1 MTTDIPAGYKL
12 TEVGVIP
19 GDWDVVALGDLGLCL
34 IGLNY
39 KPSNV
44 KQHGTLVLRSSNVQ
58 DGVIALDD
66 CVYVDAEIPER
77 IRVQDG
83 DILICVRNGSRALIG
98 KCTVLD
104 QRVVGQTFG
113 AFMSVFRTSDSA
125 FIFQQFNS
133 NLIKRQINENIGA
146 TINQI
151 TNANLN
157 AFLVP
162 LPRDQGDR
170 NAIATA
176 LSDVDA
182 LLARL
187 DALIA
192 KKRDLKQAAMQQL
205 LTGQTRLPGFS
216 SAWEMKQFS
225 EICHM
230 KSGEGITSAD
240 IDDHSKFPC
249 YGGNGLR
256 GYTARYT
263 HAGSYALIGRQ
274 GALCGNVQSV
284 NGEFFASEHAIVVT
298 PLSET
303 DIHWL
308 AAILKRM
315 NLNQYSESSAQ
326 PGLSVSR
333 LLAFSLDVPPFEEQ
347 TAIATILSDM
357 DAELAA
363 LQIRRDKTHALKQG
377 MMQALLTGRI
387 RLVPTT
393 PQP

>member
-298 PLSET
+298 PLNET

-363 LQIRRDKTHALKQG
+363 LQTRRDKTHALKQG

>member
-192 KKRDLKQAAMQQL
+192 KKRDLKQATMQQL

-284 NGEFFASEHAIVVT
+284 NGEFFASEHAIVLT
-298 PLSET
+298 PLNET

-363 LQIRRDKTHALKQG
+363 LQTRRDKTHALKQG

>member
-284 NGEFFASEHAIVVT
+284 NGEFFASEHAIVLT
-298 PLSET
+298 PLNET

-363 LQIRRDKTHALKQG
+363 LQTRRDKTHALKQG

-387 RLVPTT
+387 RLV
-393 PQP
+393 

>member
-192 KKRDLKQAAMQQL
+192 KKRDLKQATMQQL

-298 PLSET
+298 PLNET

>member
-230 KSGEGITSAD
+230 KSGEG
-240 IDDHSKFPC
+240 
-249 YGGNGLR
+249 
-256 GYTARYT
+256 
-263 HAGSYALIGRQ
+263 
-274 GALCGNVQSV
+274 
-284 NGEFFASEHAIVVT
+284 
-298 PLSET
+298 
-303 DIHWL
+303 
-308 AAILKRM
+308 
-315 NLNQYSESSAQ
+315 
-326 PGLSVSR
+326 
-333 LLAFSLDVPPFEEQ
+333 
-347 TAIATILSDM
+347 
-357 DAELAA
+357 
-363 LQIRRDKTHALKQG
+363 
-377 MMQALLTGRI
+377 
-387 RLVPTT
+387 
-393 PQP
+393 

>member
-192 KKRDLKQAAMQQL
+192 KKRDLKQATMQQL
-205 LTGQTRLPGFS
+205 LTGQTRLPDF
-216 SAWEMKQFS
+216 
-225 EICHM
+225 
-230 KSGEGITSAD
+230 SGEWEVKRLGDVAD
-240 IDDHSKFPC
+240 IDPENLSSGASPQYRFKYISLEDVDIGTLKGFTEQVFA
-249 YGGNGLR
+249 
-256 GYTARYT
+256 TAPSRARRRLQ
-263 HAGSYALIGRQ
+263 AGDVLVSTVRPNLMSHLMFKEVGTDWISSTG
-274 GALCGNVQSV
+274 
-284 NGEFFASEHAIVVT
+284 FAVV
-298 PLSET
+298 
-303 DIHWL
+303 
-308 AAILKRM
+308 RCC
-315 NLNQYSESSAQ
+315 
-326 PGLSVSR
+326 
-333 LLAFSLDVPPFEEQ
+333 
-347 TAIATILSDM
+347 
-357 DAELAA
+357 
-363 LQIRRDKTHALKQG
+363 
-377 MMQALLTGRI
+377 
-387 RLVPTT
+387 
-393 PQP
+393 

>member
-284 NGEFFASEHAIVVT
+284 NGEFFASEHAIVLT
-298 PLSET
+298 PLNET

-363 LQIRRDKTHALKQG
+363 LQTRRDKTHALKQG